1 MDHVSFGFAAAH
13 PAAKPNAPTEHFCG
27 KAPGFNLIP
36 TNEANSRSS
45 RSSLQTMPTE
55 NKRIAVIPGDGIGR
69 EVIGEALRVLERV
82 KITHAV
88 ALEMVHF
95 DWGADKF
102 LKEGISL
109 PAGALEMLSNEFDAI
124 LAGAFGDPR
133 VPSNQHAEDILLG
146 MRRGLDLYIN
156 LRPVRL
162 LDSRLTPLRDRRVED
177 IDFVVFR
184 ENTEGA
190 YCGAGGF
197 LKKGTA
203 DEIATQEE
211 LNTRR
216 GVERIIV
223 AAFEYARANGRKRV
237 TMADKSNVQRFGGD
251 LWQRVFK
258 EVAADYSEIEAN
270 HQYVDA
276 MAMFMVL
283 DPAQYDVIVSNNLFG
298 DILTDL
304 GAAIQ
309 GGLGLAA
316 SGNLHPGRVSLFE
329 PVHGSAPALA
339 GKGIANP
346 VGAILTS
353 AMMLEYLGHK
363 EASAAIEKAVGEAIS
378 QNETTRDLG
387 GTLSTEQA
395 GNAIRDRITKG

>member
-1 MDHVSFGFAAAH
+1 MARECPYSA
-13 PAAKPNAPTEHFCG
+13 C
-27 KAPGFNLIP
+27 L
-36 TNEANSRSS
+36 TNP
-45 RSSLQTMPTE
+45 M
-55 NKRIAVIPGDGIGR
+55 KRIAVIPGDGIGPEVTR
-69 EVIGEALRVLERV
+69 EAVRVLKHLADRRDLQLKFV
-82 KITHAV
+82 D
-88 ALEMVHF
+88 F
-95 DWGADKF
+95 DWSADKF
-102 LKEGISL
+102 LNEGVTL
-109 PAGALEMLSNEFDAI
+109 PDGALDMLTTDFDAI

-133 VPSNQHAEDILLG
+133 VPSNKHAEDILLG

-162 LDSRLTPLRDRRVED
+162 LDDRLTPLRNRKTSD
-177 IDFVVFR
+177 INFVVFR

-190 YCGAGGF
+190 YCGSGGF
-197 LKKGTA
+197 LKQGTA
-203 DEIATQEE
+203 HEVALQDEV
-211 LNTRR
+211 NTRR

-223 AAFEYARANGRKRV
+223 AAFEYARAKGRKRV

-258 EVAADYSEIEAN
+258 EVAATYPDIEAN

-283 DPAQYDVIVSNNLFG
+283 NPAQYEVIVSNNLFG

-316 SGNLHPGRVSLFE
+316 SGNIHPGRVSLFE
-329 PVHGSAPALA
+329 PVHGSAPPLA

-346 VGAILTS
+346 IGAILTS
-353 AMMLEYLGHK
+353 AMMLEYLGFHTLSDEIE
-363 EASAAIEKAVGEAIS
+363 EAVRSAVSA
-378 QNETTRDLG
+378 NETTKDLG
-387 GTLSTEQA
+387 GELSTEQA
-395 GNAIRDRITKG
+395 GSAIIARLGK

>member
-1 MDHVSFGFAAAH
+1 MSQ
-13 PAAKPNAPTEHFCG
+13 
-27 KAPGFNLIP
+27 
-36 TNEANSRSS
+36 S
-45 RSSLQTMPTE
+45 
-55 NKRIAVIPGDGIGR
+55 KRIAVIPGDGIGP
-69 EVIGEALRVLERV
+69 EVIREAVGVLERLRE
-82 KITHAV
+82 THGV
-88 ALEMVHF
+88 ELELTHF

-102 LKEGISL
+102 LKEGVSL
-109 PAGALEMLSNEFDAI
+109 PEGALSMLSKEFDAI

-162 LDSRLTPLRDRRVED
+162 LDARLTPLRDRERAD

-197 LKKGTA
+197 LKKGTV

-216 GVERIIV
+216 GVERIIQ
-223 AAFEYARANGRKRV
+223 AAFDYARRHNRRRV

-258 EVAADYSEIEAN
+258 EVAARFEGIEAN

-276 MAMFMVL
+276 MAMFMVQ
-283 DPAQYDVIVSNNLFG
+283 DPSQYEVIVANNLFG

-304 GAAIQ
+304 GAALQ

-316 SGNLHPGRVSLFE
+316 SGNIHPGRTSLFE
-329 PVHGSAPALA
+329 PVHGSAPPLA
-339 GKGIANP
+339 GKNVANP
-346 VGAILTS
+346 VGSILTA
-353 AMMLEYLGHK
+353 AMMLEYLGFDQ
-363 EASAAIEKAVGEAIS
+363 ASEAIETAVAGAIADK
-378 QNETTRDLG
+378 ETTRDLG
-387 GTLSTEQA
+387 GSLSTTEA
-395 GNAIRDRITKG
+395 GEAIRRRI

>member
-1 MDHVSFGFAAAH
+1 M
-13 PAAKPNAPTEHFCG
+13 
-27 KAPGFNLIP
+27 
-36 TNEANSRSS
+36 
-45 RSSLQTMPTE
+45 
-55 NKRIAVIPGDGIGR
+55 KRIAVIPGDGIGPEVVR
-69 EVIGEALRVLERV
+69 EAVRVLR
-82 KITHAV
+82 HLQQANS
-88 ALEMVHF
+88 LELEFVDF
-95 DWGADKF
+95 DWGAEKF
-102 LKEGISL
+102 LRDGVTL
-109 PAGALEMLSNEFDAI
+109 PPGALEMLTAEFDAI
-124 LAGAFGDPR
+124 FAGAFGDPR
-133 VPSNQHAEDILLG
+133 VPSNKHAEDILLG

-162 LDSRLTPLRDRRVED
+162 LNDRLTPLLNRKTTD

-197 LKKGTA
+197 LKHGTA
-203 DEIATQEE
+203 DEIALQDEV
-211 LNTRR
+211 NTRR

-258 EVAADYSEIEAN
+258 EVAAGYPEIAAN

-283 DPAQYDVIVSNNLFG
+283 DPSQYDVIVSNNLFG

-316 SGNLHPGRVSLFE
+316 SGNIHPGRVSLFE
-329 PVHGSAPALA
+329 PVHGSAPPLA

-346 VGAILTS
+346 IGSILTS
-353 AMMLEYLGHK
+353 AMMLEYLGFQNLSNEIE
-363 EASAAIEKAVGEAIS
+363 EAVRGAIS
-378 QNETTRDLG
+378 ANETTRDLG
-387 GTLSTEQA
+387 GQLSTEEA
-395 GNAIRDRITKG
+395 GKAIVSRLPIAD

>member
-1 MDHVSFGFAAAH
+1 M
-13 PAAKPNAPTEHFCG
+13 
-27 KAPGFNLIP
+27 
-36 TNEANSRSS
+36 
-45 RSSLQTMPTE
+45 
-55 NKRIAVIPGDGIGR
+55 KRVAVVAGDGIGP
-69 EVIGEALRVLERV
+69 EVIGEALRVINCLRA
-82 KITHAV
+82 THDV
-88 ALEMVHF
+88 QLDLVEF
-95 DWGADKF
+95 DWGAEKF
-102 LKEGISL
+102 LRERVTL
-109 PAGALEMLSNEFDAI
+109 PPDALDMLSNEFDAI

-133 VPSNQHAEDILLG
+133 VPSNKHAEDILLG

-162 LDSRLTPLRDRRVED
+162 LDQRLTPLRNKDVKD

-197 LKKGTA
+197 LKKGTL

-223 AAFEYARANGRKRV
+223 AAFDYAVEHRRKKV

-258 EVAADYSEIEAN
+258 KVASRYKGIEAN

-283 DPAQYDVIVSNNLFG
+283 DPGQYDVIVSNNLFG

-316 SGNLHPGRVSLFE
+316 SGNIHPGKVSLFE
-329 PVHGSAPALA
+329 PVHGSAPPLA
-339 GKGIANP
+339 GKGVANP
-346 VGAILTS
+346 VGSILTLS
-353 AMMLEYLGHK
+353 MMLEYLGFK
-363 EASAAIEKAVGEAIS
+363 KASEAVENAAREAIS
-378 QNETTRDLG
+378 AGETTRDLG
-387 GTLSTEQA
+387 GTLSTTQA
-395 GNAIRDRITKG
+395 GEAICSRL

>member
-1 MDHVSFGFAAAH
+1 M
-13 PAAKPNAPTEHFCG
+13 
-27 KAPGFNLIP
+27 
-36 TNEANSRSS
+36 
-45 RSSLQTMPTE
+45 
-55 NKRIAVIPGDGIGR
+55 KRIAVIAGDGIGP
-69 EVIGEALRVLERV
+69 EVIREAVRVLEHLRE
-82 KITHAV
+82 THGV
-88 ALEMVHF
+88 ELELTEF

-102 LKEGISL
+102 LSEGVSL
-109 PAGALEMLSNEFDAI
+109 PEGALSMLARDFDAI

-133 VPSNQHAEDILLG
+133 VPSNRHAEDILLG

-162 LDSRLTPLRDRRVED
+162 LDARLTPLRDRKVED

-197 LKKGTA
+197 LKKGTS

-216 GVERIIV
+216 GVERIII
-223 AAFEYARANGRKRV
+223 AAFEYARAQGRKKV
-237 TMADKSNVQRFGGD
+237 TMADKSNVQRYGGD

-258 EVAADYSEIEAN
+258 EVAAEYADLEAN

-283 DPAQYDVIVSNNLFG
+283 DPAQYEVIVSNNLFG

-304 GAAIQ
+304 GAALQ

-316 SGNLHPGRVSLFE
+316 SGNIHPGRVSLFE
-329 PVHGSAPALA
+329 PVHGSAPPLA
-339 GKGIANP
+339 GKAVANP
-346 VGAILTS
+346 VGAILTA
-353 AMMLEYLGHK
+353 AMMLEYLGH
-363 EASAAIEKAVGEAIS
+363 EAASRAVEQAVSASIAAG
-378 QNETTRDLG
+378 ETTRDLG
-387 GTLSTEQA
+387 GQLSTDAAAAAIVRRIETQA
-395 GNAIRDRITKG
+395 

>member
-1 MDHVSFGFAAAH
+1 M
-13 PAAKPNAPTEHFCG
+13 
-27 KAPGFNLIP
+27 
-36 TNEANSRSS
+36 
-45 RSSLQTMPTE
+45 
-55 NKRIAVIPGDGIGR
+55 KRIAVIPGDGIGPEVVR
-69 EVIGEALRVLERV
+69 EAVRVLRRLQESRIIEV
-82 KITHAV
+82 ELV
-88 ALEMVHF
+88 DF
-95 DWGADKF
+95 DWGAEKF
-102 LKEGISL
+102 LKEGITV
-109 PAGALEMLSNEFDAI
+109 PPGGLEMLSEDFDAI

-133 VPSNQHAEDILLG
+133 IPSNKHAEDILLG

-162 LDSRLTPLRDRRVED
+162 LNARLTPLLNRKTDDV
-177 IDFVVFR
+177 DFVVFR

-197 LKKGTA
+197 LKKGTV
-203 DEIATQEE
+203 DEIAIQEE
-211 LNTRR
+211 VNTRR

-258 EVAADYSEIEAN
+258 EVAGGYAEIEAN

-276 MAMFMVL
+276 MAMFIVL
-283 DPAQYDVIVSNNLFG
+283 DPAQYDVIVTNNLFG

-316 SGNLHPGRVSLFE
+316 SGNIHPGKVSLFE
-329 PVHGSAPALA
+329 PVHGSAPPLA

-346 VGAILTS
+346 IGSILTC
-353 AMMLEYLGHK
+353 AMMLEYLGYQTEGRMIE
-363 EASAAIEKAVGEAIS
+363 EAVRGAIS
-378 QNETTRDLG
+378 ADETTRDLG
-387 GTLSTEQA
+387 GKLSTEQA
-395 GNAIRDRITKG
+395 GVAIANRLNKE

>member
-1 MDHVSFGFAAAH
+1 MAQ
-13 PAAKPNAPTEHFCG
+13 G
-27 KAPGFNLIP
+27 K
-36 TNEANSRSS
+36 
-45 RSSLQTMPTE
+45 
-55 NKRIAVIPGDGIGR
+55 KRVAVIAGDGIGP
-69 EVIGEALRVLERV
+69 EVINEAVRVLESLRD
-82 KITHAV
+82 THGV
-88 ALEMVHF
+88 ELELTHF
-95 DWGADKF
+95 DWGADKY
-102 LKEGISL
+102 LSEGVSL
-109 PAGALEMLSNEFDAI
+109 PEGALAMLSSEFDAI

-133 VPSNQHAEDILLG
+133 VASNQHAEDILLG

-162 LDSRLTPLRDRRVED
+162 LGSHLTPLRERAPAD

-197 LKKGTA
+197 LKKGTP

-223 AAFEYARANGRKRV
+223 AAFEYARRNNRRKV

-258 EVAADYSEIEAN
+258 EVSARYDDVEAN

-283 DPAQYDVIVSNNLFG
+283 DPSQYDVIVTNNLFG

-304 GAAIQ
+304 GAALQ

-316 SGNLHPGRVSLFE
+316 SGNIHPGRVSLFE
-329 PVHGSAPALA
+329 PVHGSAPPLA
-339 GKGIANP
+339 GKSVSNP
-346 VGAILTS
+346 AGAILTA
-353 AMMLEYLGHK
+353 AMMLEYLGY
-363 EASAAIEKAVGEAIS
+363 ETASRSVEKAVGASIS
-378 QNETTRDLG
+378 EGQTTRDLG
-387 GTLSTEQA
+387 GKLSTQEA
-395 GNAIRDRITKG
+395 GAAIRQRLADA

>member
-1 MDHVSFGFAAAH
+1 MR
-13 PAAKPNAPTEHFCG
+13 
-27 KAPGFNLIP
+27 
-36 TNEANSRSS
+36 EAVRVIQH
-45 RSSLQTMPTE
+45 LQQT
-55 NKRIAVIPGDGIGR
+55 KGL
-69 EVIGEALRVLERV
+69 EVELVD
-82 KITHAV
+82 
-88 ALEMVHF
+88 F

-102 LKEGISL
+102 LREGVTL
-109 PAGALEMLSNEFDAI
+109 PDGALQMLSTEFHAI

-133 VPSNQHAEDILLG
+133 IPTNKHAEDILLG

-162 LDSRLTPLRDRRVED
+162 LHERLTPLLNRKTEE

-190 YCGAGGF
+190 YCAAGGF
-197 LKKGTA
+197 LKHGTA
-203 DEIATQEE
+203 EEIALQEE
-211 LNTRR
+211 INTRR

-223 AAFEYARANGRKRV
+223 AAFEYARANSRTRV

-258 EVAADYSEIEAN
+258 EVAASYPEITSN

-276 MAMFMVL
+276 MAMHMVL
-283 DPAQYDVIVSNNLFG
+283 DPSQYQVVVTNNLFG
-298 DILTDL
+298 DILTDV

-316 SGNLHPGRVSLFE
+316 SGNIHPGKVSLFE
-329 PVHGSAPALA
+329 PVHGSAPPLA

-346 VGAILTS
+346 IGSILTL
-353 AMMLEYLGHK
+353 AMMLEYLGFQK
-363 EASAAIEKAVGEAIS
+363 LSDEVEAAVRSAVSA
-378 QNETTRDLG
+378 NETTRDLG
-387 GTLSTEQA
+387 GELSTEQA
-395 GNAIRDRITKG
+395 GAAIIARLN

>member
-1 MDHVSFGFAAAH
+1 MMGREV
-13 PAAKPNAPTEHFCG
+13 
-27 KAPGFNLIP
+27 
-36 TNEANSRSS
+36 
-45 RSSLQTMPTE
+45 
-55 NKRIAVIPGDGIGR
+55 KRIAVVAGDGIGP
-69 EVIGEALRVLERV
+69 EVIAEAVGVLEHLRS
-82 KITHAV
+82 THGV
-88 ALEMVHF
+88 RLELKHF

-102 LKEGISL
+102 LREGVSL
-109 PAGALEMLSNEFDAI
+109 PEGALDMLTREFDAI

-156 LRPVRL
+156 QRPVRL
-162 LDSRLTPLRDRRVED
+162 LHERLTPLRGRTVEE
-177 IDFVVFR
+177 INFVVFR

-197 LKKGTA
+197 LKRGTP

-223 AAFEYARANGRKRV
+223 AAFEYARAQGRRRV

-251 LWQRVFK
+251 LWQRVFR
-258 EVAADYSEIEAN
+258 EVSARYEGIEAR

-276 MAMFMVL
+276 MTMFMVL
-283 DPAQYDVIVSNNLFG
+283 DPAQYDVIVTNNLFG

-304 GAAIQ
+304 GAGLQ

-316 SGNLHPGRVSLFE
+316 SGNIHPGRVSLFE
-329 PVHGSAPALA
+329 PVHGSAPPLA
-339 GKGIANP
+339 GKSEANP
-346 VGAILTS
+346 AGAILTT
-353 AMMLEYLGHK
+353 AMMLEYLG
-363 EASAAIEKAVGEAIS
+363 EAPAGRALEEAVAASIAAS
-378 QNETTRDLG
+378 ETTRDLG
-387 GTLSTEQA
+387 GTLSTVEA
-395 GNAIRDRITKG
+395 GAAIRRRIES

>member
-1 MDHVSFGFAAAH
+1 MTT
-13 PAAKPNAPTEHFCG
+13 K
-27 KAPGFNLIP
+27 
-36 TNEANSRSS
+36 
-45 RSSLQTMPTE
+45 
-55 NKRIAVIPGDGIGR
+55 KRVAVVPGDGIGP
-69 EVIGEALRVLERV
+69 EVTGE
-82 KITHAV
+82 AV
-88 ALEMVHF
+88 ALLEHLRGTHGVELELRHF

-102 LKEGISL
+102 LSEGVSL
-109 PAGALEMLSNEFDAI
+109 PEGALEMLARDFDAVFG
-124 LAGAFGDPR
+124 GAFGDPR

-162 LDSRLTPLRDRRVED
+162 LHARLTPLRDRATGD

-216 GVERIIV
+216 GVERIV
-223 AAFEYARANGRKRV
+223 TAAFEYARDRGRKRV

-251 LWQRVFK
+251 LWQRVFR
-258 EVAADYSEIEAN
+258 EVAARYPDVEAN

-276 MAMFMVL
+276 MAMFMIL
-283 DPAQYDVIVSNNLFG
+283 NPAQYDVVVTNNLFG

-304 GAAIQ
+304 GAALQ

-316 SGNLHPGRVSLFE
+316 SGNIHPGRVSLFE
-329 PVHGSAPALA
+329 PVHGSAPPLA
-339 GKGIANP
+339 GKNEANP
-346 VGAILTS
+346 AGAILS
-353 AMMLEYLGHK
+353 AALMLEYLGHA
-363 EASAAIEKAVGEAIS
+363 EAARAVERAVAEAIEAG
-378 QNETTRDLG
+378 ETTRDLG
-387 GTLSTEQA
+387 GRLSTTEA
-395 GNAIRDRITKG
+395 GASVRGRVRG

>member
-1 MDHVSFGFAAAH
+1 L
-13 PAAKPNAPTEHFCG
+13 PAVAGSDIESAGNA
-27 KAPGFNLIP
+27 
-36 TNEANSRSS
+36 R
-45 RSSLQTMPTE
+45 LQTEQKTTQQMQ
-55 NKRIAVIPGDGIGR
+55 RIAIIPGDGIGP
-69 EVIGEALRVLERV
+69 EVIREAVRVLERLRE
-82 KITHAV
+82 THGV
-88 ALEMVHF
+88 ELQLTHF
-95 DWGADKF
+95 DWGVDKF
-102 LKEGISL
+102 LREGVTL
-109 PAGALEMLSNEFDAI
+109 PAAALEMLANDFDAI

-133 VPSNQHAEDILLG
+133 DTANKVAEDVLLG

-156 LRPVRL
+156 LRPVQL
-162 LDSRLTPLRDRRVED
+162 LDARLTPLRDREVDD

-197 LKKGTA
+197 LKKGTSE
-203 DEIATQEE
+203 EIATQEE

-223 AAFEYARANGRKRV
+223 AAFDYARAHGRKKV

-258 EVAADYSEIEAN
+258 EVASRCPEIQAN

-283 DPAQYDVIVSNNLFG
+283 DPGQYDVIVSNNLFG

-304 GAAIQ
+304 GAAIV
-309 GGLGLAA
+309 GGLGVAA
-316 SGNLHPGRVSLFE
+316 SGNIHPGRVSLFE
-329 PVHGSAPALA
+329 PVHGSAPPLA

-346 VGAILTS
+346 VGAILTA
-353 AMMLEYLGHK
+353 AMMLEYVGSK
-363 EASAAIEKAVGEAIS
+363 TASAAIEKAVRESVAN
-378 QNETTRDLG
+378 NETTSDLG
-387 GTLSTEQA
+387 GSLSTEEV
-395 GNAIRDRITKG
+395 GMAIARRLGS

>member
-1 MDHVSFGFAAAH
+1 MSES
-13 PAAKPNAPTEHFCG
+13 K
-27 KAPGFNLIP
+27 
-36 TNEANSRSS
+36 R
-45 RSSLQTMPTE
+45 
-55 NKRIAVIPGDGIGR
+55 RIAVIPGDGIGP
-69 EVIGEALRVLERV
+69 EVIREAVGVLEQLRE
-82 KITHAV
+82 THGV
-88 ALEMVHF
+88 ELELKHF

-102 LKEGISL
+102 LKEGVSL
-109 PAGALEMLSNEFDAI
+109 PEGALSMLSGEFDAI

-133 VPSNQHAEDILLG
+133 VASNQHAEDILLG

-162 LDSRLTPLRDRRVED
+162 LDVRLTPLRDRQRAE

-197 LKKGTA
+197 LKKGTI

-216 GVERIIV
+216 GVERIIQ
-223 AAFEYARANGRKRV
+223 AAFDYARKHNRRRV

-258 EVAADYSEIEAN
+258 EVAARYEGIEAN

-283 DPAQYDVIVSNNLFG
+283 DPSQYEVIVANNLFG

-304 GAAIQ
+304 GAALQ
-309 GGLGLAA
+309 GGLGVAA
-316 SGNLHPGRVSLFE
+316 SGNIHPGRASLFE
-329 PVHGSAPALA
+329 PVHGSAPPLA
-339 GKGIANP
+339 GKNVANP
-346 VGAILTS
+346 VGSILTA
-353 AMMLEYLGHK
+353 AMMLEYLGFDQAS
-363 EASAAIEKAVGEAIS
+363 EAVEKAVAGAIAGH
-378 QNETTRDLG
+378 ETTRDLG
-387 GTLSTEQA
+387 GMLSTTEA
-395 GNAIRDRITKG
+395 GAAIRRRI

>member
-1 MDHVSFGFAAAH
+1 MTSEV
-13 PAAKPNAPTEHFCG
+13 
-27 KAPGFNLIP
+27 
-36 TNEANSRSS
+36 
-45 RSSLQTMPTE
+45 
-55 NKRIAVIPGDGIGR
+55 KRIAVVPGDGIGPEVTR
-69 EVIGEALRVLERV
+69 EAVGVLERLRETHGV
-82 KITHAV
+82 K
-88 ALEMVHF
+88 LELTHF

-102 LKEGISL
+102 LNEGVSL
-109 PAGALEMLSNEFDAI
+109 PDGALRMLSRKFDAI

-146 MRRGLDLYIN
+146 MRRGLDLFIN

-162 LDSRLTPLRDRRVED
+162 LHPRLTPLRDRTVED
-177 IDFVVFR
+177 IDFIVFR

-197 LKKGTA
+197 LKKGTW

-211 LNTRR
+211 LNTRK

-223 AAFEYARANGRKRV
+223 AAFEYARLKGRRRV

-258 EVAADYSEIEAN
+258 EQAASYPDIESN

-276 MAMFMVL
+276 MAMYMILNPRQF
-283 DPAQYDVIVSNNLFG
+283 DVVVTNNLFG

-304 GAAIQ
+304 GAALQ

-316 SGNLHPGRVSLFE
+316 SGNIHPGSVSLFE
-329 PVHGSAPALA
+329 PVHGSAPPLA
-339 GKGIANP
+339 GKSEANP
-346 VGAILTS
+346 AGAILS
-353 AMMLEYLGHK
+353 AALMLEYLGHA
-363 EASAAIEKAVGEAIS
+363 EAAQAIERAVRECIAAG
-378 QNETTRDLG
+378 ETTRDTG
-387 GTLSTEQA
+387 GTLSTVEA
-395 GNAIRDRITKG
+395 GERIRGRIEKP

>member
-1 MDHVSFGFAAAH
+1 M
-13 PAAKPNAPTEHFCG
+13 
-27 KAPGFNLIP
+27 
-36 TNEANSRSS
+36 NS
-45 RSSLQTMPTE
+45 TKT
-55 NKRIAVIPGDGIGR
+55 KIAVIPGDGIGP
-69 EVIGEALRVLERV
+69 EVIREAVRVLERV
-82 KITHAV
+82 GETHGV
-88 ALEMVHF
+88 ELELTHF

-102 LKEGISL
+102 LREGITL
-109 PAGALEMLSNEFDAI
+109 PSGALEMLSNEFNAI

-162 LDSRLTPLRDRRVED
+162 LAERLTPLRDRKVAD

-216 GVERIIV
+216 GVERIIT
-223 AAFEYARANGRKRV
+223 AAFEYARAHQRKRV

-258 EVAADYSEIEAN
+258 EVAADYPELEAN

-316 SGNLHPGRVSLFE
+316 SGNIHPGRVSLFE
-329 PVHGSAPALA
+329 PVHGSAPAIA
-339 GKGIANP
+339 GQGIANP

-363 EASAAIEKAVGEAIS
+363 EASETVEEAVGAAIA
-378 QNETTRDLG
+378 QDETTRDLG
-387 GTLSTEQA
+387 GQLSTEEV
-395 GNAIRDRITKG
+395 GTAICQRIVRD

>member
-1 MDHVSFGFAAAH
+1 M
-13 PAAKPNAPTEHFCG
+13 
-27 KAPGFNLIP
+27 
-36 TNEANSRSS
+36 
-45 RSSLQTMPTE
+45 
-55 NKRIAVIPGDGIGR
+55 KRIAVIPGDGIGP
-69 EVIGEALRVLERV
+69 EVIAAALTVAESLKASRDLPLEF
-82 KITHAV
+82 T
-88 ALEMVHF
+88 HF
-95 DWGADKF
+95 DWGAEKF
-102 LKEGISL
+102 LQEGISL
-109 PAGALEMLSNEFDAI
+109 PPGSLEMLTSEFDAI
-124 LAGAFGDPR
+124 FAGAFGDPR

-156 LRPVRL
+156 LRPVKL
-162 LDSRLTPLRDRRVED
+162 WHERLTPLRNRGTTE

-223 AAFEYARANGRKRV
+223 AAFEYARAQGRKRV

-258 EVAADYSEIEAN
+258 VVAASYPEIEAN

-283 DPAQYDVIVSNNLFG
+283 DPGQYDVIVSNNLFG

-316 SGNLHPGRVSLFE
+316 SGNIHPGKVSLFE

-339 GKGIANP
+339 GKRTANP
-346 VGAILTS
+346 LGAILTL
-353 AMMLEYLGHK
+353 AMMLEYLGHQA
-363 EASAAIEKAVGEAIS
+363 ESLAIEAAVRESIAG
-378 QNETTRDLG
+378 NETTRDLG
-387 GTLSTEQA
+387 GELETQQVGE
-395 GNAIRDRITKG
+395 AIAARLRQR

>member
-1 MDHVSFGFAAAH
+1 M
-13 PAAKPNAPTEHFCG
+13 
-27 KAPGFNLIP
+27 
-36 TNEANSRSS
+36 
-45 RSSLQTMPTE
+45 
-55 NKRIAVIPGDGIGR
+55 KRIAVIPGDGIGP
-69 EVIGEALRVLERV
+69 EVINEASRVLDQVRKSHQVE
-82 KITHAV
+82 
-88 ALEMVHF
+88 LEFVRF
-95 DWGADKF
+95 DWGAEKF
-102 LKEGISL
+102 LKEGIAL
-109 PAGALEMLSNEFDAI
+109 PAGALEMLGSEFDAI

-133 VPSNQHAEDILLG
+133 VPSNQHAEEILLG
-146 MRRGLDLYIN
+146 LRRGLDLYIN

-162 LDSRLTPLRDRRVED
+162 LHARLTPLRNRSLSE

-223 AAFEYARANGRKRV
+223 AAFEYARAQGRKRV

-258 EVAADYSEIEAN
+258 EVAQQYPEIEAN

-316 SGNLHPGRVSLFE
+316 SGNIHPGKVSLFE

-339 GKGIANP
+339 GKGTANP
-346 VGAILTS
+346 VGAILTC
-353 AMMLEYLGHK
+353 AMMLEYLGYK
-363 EASAAIEKAVGEAIS
+363 EASEAIETAVRGAIS
-378 QNETTRDLG
+378 DNETTADLG

-395 GNAIRDRITKG
+395 GEAICRRLL

>member
-1 MDHVSFGFAAAH
+1 M
-13 PAAKPNAPTEHFCG
+13 
-27 KAPGFNLIP
+27 
-36 TNEANSRSS
+36 
-45 RSSLQTMPTE
+45 
-55 NKRIAVIPGDGIGR
+55 KRIAVIPGDGIGPEVVR
-69 EVIGEALRVLERV
+69 EAVRILKHLHVELEFV
-82 KITHAV
+82 D
-88 ALEMVHF
+88 F
-95 DWGADKF
+95 DWGAEKF
-102 LKEGISL
+102 LRDGVSL
-109 PAGALEMLSNEFDAI
+109 PPGALEMLTAEFDAI

-133 VPSNQHAEDILLG
+133 VPSNKHAEDILLG

-162 LDSRLTPLRDRRVED
+162 LDERLTPLLNRKTAD

-197 LKKGTA
+197 LKYGTV
-203 DEIATQEE
+203 DEIALQDEV
-211 LNTRR
+211 NTRR
-216 GVERIIV
+216 GVERIIL

-258 EVAADYSEIEAN
+258 ELAAAYPEITAN

-276 MAMFMVL
+276 MAMYMVL
-283 DPAQYDVIVSNNLFG
+283 DPSQYDVIVSNNLFG

-316 SGNLHPGRVSLFE
+316 SGNIHPGKVSLFE
-329 PVHGSAPALA
+329 PVHGSAPPLA

-346 VGAILTS
+346 IGAILTS
-353 AMMLEYLGHK
+353 AMMLEYLGFQTLSK
-363 EASAAIEKAVGEAIS
+363 EIEEAVRAAISA
-378 QNETTRDLG
+378 NETTGDLG
-387 GTLSTEQA
+387 GQLSTEQA
-395 GNAIRDRITKG
+395 GAAVMARLGKN

>member
-1 MDHVSFGFAAAH
+1 MTGLS
-13 PAAKPNAPTEHFCG
+13 AK
-27 KAPGFNLIP
+27 
-36 TNEANSRSS
+36 RV
-45 RSSLQTMPTE
+45 
-55 NKRIAVIPGDGIGR
+55 AVVAGDGIGPEVTR
-69 EVIGEALRVLERV
+69 EAVLVLERLAE
-82 KITHAV
+82 THGV
-88 ALEMVHF
+88 RLELTHF

-102 LKEGISL
+102 LREGVTL
-109 PAGALEMLSNEFDAI
+109 PDGALGMLAREFDAI
-124 LAGAFGDPR
+124 FAGAFGDPR

-162 LDSRLTPLRDRRVED
+162 LHPRLTPLRDRAEAD

-197 LKKGTA
+197 LKKGTP

-223 AAFEYARANGRKRV
+223 AAFEYARAKGKRRV

-251 LWQRVFK
+251 LWQRTFR
-258 EVAADYSEIEAN
+258 EVAARYPDLEAN

-276 MAMFMVL
+276 MTMFMVL
-283 DPAQYDVIVSNNLFG
+283 DPGQYGVVVTSNLFG

-304 GAAIQ
+304 GAALQ

-316 SGNLHPGRVSLFE
+316 SGNIHPGRVSLFE
-329 PVHGSAPALA
+329 PVHGSAPPLA
-339 GKGIANP
+339 GKARANP
-346 VGAILTS
+346 AGAILS
-353 AMMLEYLGHK
+353 AALMLEYLGHA
-363 EASAAIEKAVGEAIS
+363 EAAAAVEGAVREAIAAG
-378 QNETTRDLG
+378 ETTRDLG
-387 GTLSTEQA
+387 GTLSTGEA
-395 GNAIRDRITKG
+395 GEAVRERIKRA

>member
-1 MDHVSFGFAAAH
+1 M
-13 PAAKPNAPTEHFCG
+13 
-27 KAPGFNLIP
+27 
-36 TNEANSRSS
+36 NSV
-45 RSSLQTMPTE
+45 
-55 NKRIAVIPGDGIGR
+55 KHRIAVIPGDGIGPD
-69 EVIGEALRVLERV
+69 VIAQAVRVLERV
-82 KITHAV
+82 HETHGV
-88 ALEMVHF
+88 ELELTHF
-95 DWGADKF
+95 DWGAEKF
-102 LKEGISL
+102 LREGVTL
-109 PAGALEMLSNEFDAI
+109 PAGALEMLSTEFSAI

-162 LDSRLTPLRDRRVED
+162 LDERLTPLRNRKAEE

-203 DEIATQEE
+203 EEIATQEE

-223 AAFEYARANGRKRV
+223 AAFEYAKTNGRKRV

-258 EVAADYSEIEAN
+258 KVAADYPEVEAK

-283 DPAQYDVIVSNNLFG
+283 DPSQYDVIVSNNLFG

-316 SGNLHPGRVSLFE
+316 SGNIHPGRVSLFE
-329 PVHGSAPALA
+329 PVHGSAPPLA
-339 GKGIANP
+339 GKGLANP
-346 VGAILTS
+346 VGAILTL
-353 AMMLEYLGHK
+353 AMMLEYLGNK
-363 EASAAIEKAVGEAIS
+363 DASQAIERAVRESILN
-378 QNETTRDLG
+378 NETTADLG
-387 GTLSTEQA
+387 GRLSTEEA
-395 GNAIRDRITKG
+395 GSAICGRVNSKD

>member
-1 MDHVSFGFAAAH
+1 M
-13 PAAKPNAPTEHFCG
+13 
-27 KAPGFNLIP
+27 I
-36 TNEANSRSS
+36 TNK
-45 RSSLQTMPTE
+45 
-55 NKRIAVIPGDGIGR
+55 KRIAVIPGDGIGP
-69 EVIGEALRVLERV
+69 EVIDQAVRVLECLKQSHGV
-82 KITHAV
+82 E
-88 ALEMVHF
+88 LELVTF
-95 DWGADKF
+95 DWGAERF
-102 LKEGISL
+102 LRDGVSL
-109 PAGALEMLSNEFDAI
+109 PENALDTLATDFDAI

-133 VPSNQHAEDILLG
+133 IPSNQHAEDILLG

-162 LDSRLTPLRDRRVED
+162 LDSRLTPLRNRTVDE

-203 DEIATQEE
+203 DEIATQDE

-216 GVERIIV
+216 GVERIIL
-223 AAFEYARANGRKRV
+223 AAFEYARANSRKRV

-258 EVAADYSEIEAN
+258 EVAADYPEIEAN

-276 MAMFMVL
+276 MAMYMVL
-283 DPAQYDVIVSNNLFG
+283 NPAQYDVIVSNNLFG

-316 SGNLHPGRVSLFE
+316 SGNIHPGRVSLFE
-329 PVHGSAPALA
+329 PVHGSAPAMA
-339 GKGIANP
+339 GKGTANP
-346 VGAILTS
+346 IGAILTS
-353 AMMLEYLGHK
+353 AMMLEYFGHK
-363 EASAAIEKAVGEAIS
+363 QASESVQNAVRDAIS
-378 QNETTRDLG
+378 RDETTRDLG
-387 GTLSTEQA
+387 GNLSTEQA
-395 GNAIRDRITKG
+395 GSAICQRLTSNSAETRS

>member
-1 MDHVSFGFAAAH
+1 M
-13 PAAKPNAPTEHFCG
+13 
-27 KAPGFNLIP
+27 
-36 TNEANSRSS
+36 
-45 RSSLQTMPTE
+45 
-55 NKRIAVIPGDGIGR
+55 KRIAVIPGDGIGP
-69 EVIGEALRVLERV
+69 EVIAAALRVLDRLRE
-82 KITHAV
+82 THD
-88 ALEMVHF
+88 LQLQLTQF

-102 LKEGISL
+102 LKEGVTL
-109 PAGALEMLSNEFDAI
+109 PAGALEMLSGEFDAI

-156 LRPVRL
+156 LRPVKL
-162 LDSRLTPLRDRRVED
+162 LDARLTPLRHAQIAD

-203 DEIATQEE
+203 EEIATQEE

-223 AAFEYARANGRKRV
+223 AAFEYARAQGRKRV

-258 EVAADYSEIEAN
+258 EVAADYSEIEAR

-283 DPAQYDVIVSNNLFG
+283 DPSQYDVIVSNNLFG

-316 SGNLHPGRVSLFE
+316 SGNIHPGKVSLFE
-329 PVHGSAPALA
+329 PVHGSAPGLA
-339 GKGIANP
+339 GKGTANP
-346 VGAILTS
+346 IGAILTV
-353 AMMLEYLGHK
+353 AMMLEYLGHHS
-363 EASAAIEKAVGEAIS
+363 ESQALEDAVREAIAA
-378 QNETTRDLG
+378 NETTADLG
-387 GTLSTEQA
+387 GKLSTADA
-395 GNAIRDRITKG
+395 GAAISAHLPANKVKQ

>member
-1 MDHVSFGFAAAH
+1 M
-13 PAAKPNAPTEHFCG
+13 
-27 KAPGFNLIP
+27 
-36 TNEANSRSS
+36 
-45 RSSLQTMPTE
+45 
-55 NKRIAVIPGDGIGR
+55 KRVAVIAGDGIGP
-69 EVIGEALRVLERV
+69 EVIAEALRVIDCVRKSYAYQLELV
-82 KITHAV
+82 Q
-88 ALEMVHF
+88 F
-95 DWGADKF
+95 DWGAEKF
-102 LKEGISL
+102 LREGITL
-109 PAGALEMLSNEFDAI
+109 PPGSLEMLAQDFHAI

-133 VPSNQHAEDILLG
+133 IPTNQHAEDILLG
-146 MRRGLDLYIN
+146 MRRGLDLFIN
-156 LRPVRL
+156 LRPIRL
-162 LDSRLTPLRDRRVED
+162 LDQRLTPLRNRKIED

-211 LNTRR
+211 LNTRA

-223 AAFEYARANGRKRV
+223 AAFKYARANNRKRV

-258 EVAADYSEIEAN
+258 EVAARYPEIENN
-270 HQYVDA
+270 HQFVDA

-283 DPAQYDVIVSNNLFG
+283 DPKQYDVIVSNNLFG

-304 GAAIQ
+304 GAAIV

-316 SGNLHPGRVSLFE
+316 SGNIHPGRVSLFE
-329 PVHGSAPALA
+329 PVHGSAPPLA

-346 VGAILTS
+346 IGAILTTG
-353 AMMLEYLGHK
+353 MMLEYLGFHTLSEEIE
-363 EASAAIEKAVGEAIS
+363 EAVRGAVSAS
-378 QNETTRDLG
+378 ETTRDLG
-387 GTLSTEQA
+387 GELSTEQA
-395 GNAIRDRITKG
+395 GSAIIARLEK

>member
-1 MDHVSFGFAAAH
+1 M
-13 PAAKPNAPTEHFCG
+13 K
-27 KAPGFNLIP
+27 K
-36 TNEANSRSS
+36 
-45 RSSLQTMPTE
+45 
-55 NKRIAVIPGDGIGR
+55 IAVIPGDGIGP
-69 EVIGEALRVLERV
+69 EVITEALRVADALKATR
-82 KITHAV
+82 KLAV
-88 ALEMVHF
+88 EFSHF

-102 LKEGISL
+102 LKEGVTL
-109 PAGALEMLSNEFDAI
+109 PAGALEMLTDEFDAI
-124 LAGAFGDPR
+124 FAGAFGDPR
-133 VPSNQHAEDILLG
+133 VPTNQHAEDILLG

-162 LDSRLTPLRDRRVED
+162 LNSRLTPLRDREVND

-223 AAFEYARANGRKRV
+223 AAFEYARAQKRKRV

-258 EVAADYSEIEAN
+258 EVAARYPDIEAN

-283 DPAQYDVIVSNNLFG
+283 DPGQYDVIVSNNLFG

-304 GAAIQ
+304 GAAVQ

-316 SGNLHPGRVSLFE
+316 SANIHPGKVSLFE

-339 GKGIANP
+339 GKGLANP
-346 VGAILTS
+346 VGAILTL
-353 AMMLEYLGHK
+353 AMMLEYLGYK
-363 EASAAIEKAVGEAIS
+363 AESVMIESAVRESIEN
-378 QNETTRDLG
+378 NETTRDLG
-387 GTLSTEQA
+387 GALSTQEA
-395 GNAIRDRITKG
+395 GEAIAARVVVS

>member
-1 MDHVSFGFAAAH
+1 M
-13 PAAKPNAPTEHFCG
+13 
-27 KAPGFNLIP
+27 
-36 TNEANSRSS
+36 
-45 RSSLQTMPTE
+45 
-55 NKRIAVIPGDGIGR
+55 KRIAIIPGDGIGP
-69 EVIGEALRVLERV
+69 EVIREALRVLRHLQ
-82 KITHAV
+82 KTRG
-88 ALEMVHF
+88 LELQFVDF

-102 LKEGISL
+102 LRDGITL
-109 PAGALEMLSNEFDAI
+109 PPGALEMLTAEFDAI

-133 VPSNQHAEDILLG
+133 VPSNKHAEDILLG

-162 LDSRLTPLRDRRVED
+162 LNDRLTPLLNRKTSD
-177 IDFVVFR
+177 INFVVFR

-190 YCGAGGF
+190 YCAAGGF
-197 LKKGTA
+197 LKQGTA
-203 DEIATQEE
+203 DEIALQDEV
-211 LNTRR
+211 NTRR

-258 EVAADYSEIEAN
+258 EVAAGYSHIKAN

-283 DPAQYDVIVSNNLFG
+283 DPGQYDVIVSNNLFG

-316 SGNLHPGRVSLFE
+316 SGNIHPGKVSLFE
-329 PVHGSAPALA
+329 PVHGSAPPLA

-346 VGAILTS
+346 IGAILTS
-353 AMMLEYLGHK
+353 AMMLEYLGYK
-363 EASAAIEKAVGEAIS
+363 TEAGMIEEAVRRAISAA
-378 QNETTRDLG
+378 ETTRDLG
-387 GTLSTEQA
+387 GKLSTEQA
-395 GNAIRDRITKG
+395 GAAIASRLVNDI